1 MKVGGWSAPTKFC
14 LFLVLDITF
23 NCMIKKF
30 TRSLWLVALVALA
43 FACSE
48 DDPLPRSSVDFVNEI
63 AEVGRPVMFDN
74 LSLNADRY
82 EWKFSDG
89 QTSDEISPSITFDD
103 PGAITVV
110 LKAFTKD
117 NQVDSVVRDITIRQ
131 RYLVAYSVK
140 AFPMDSI
147 GTDLLKYA
155 WDKDEVDAE
164 DQLPDLLVD
173 FIVNKSDADLTDADI
188 ENSLLGPIF
197 FNASGQDVSNSVSI
211 DLILTNESWAFV
223 LRDWDGADENN
234 ITFNDPFSTVMG
246 ATFNPV
252 QAPSVTNEDG
262 TEGNFSITGFNQA
275 DQFIDITFFYELR

>member
-1 MKVGGWSAPTKFC
+1 
-14 LFLVLDITF
+14 
-23 NCMIKKF
+23 MINKF
-30 TRSLWLVALVALA
+30 TRSLWLVALVAFA
-43 FACSE
+43 FACCV
-48 DDPLPRSSVDFVNEI
+48 DDPFPRSTVDFINNV

-89 QTSDEISPSITFDD
+89 QTSDAISPTITFGE
-103 PGAITVV
+103 PGEVKVV

-140 AFPMDSI
+140 SFPMDSI
-147 GTDLLKYA
+147 GTDGLKYA
-155 WDKDEVDAE
+155 WDKDETDPE

-173 FIVNKSDADLTDADI
+173 FIVNKNDADLTDEDI

-197 FNASGQDVSNSVSI
+197 FNASGQDVSNSVSF
-211 DLILTNESWAFV
+211 DLILTDESWAFV

-262 TEGNFSITGFNQA
+262 TAGNFSITGFNSAQ
-275 DQFIDITFFYELR
+275 QFIDIIFFYELK